1 MEFNTTQVDWIRD
14 LVALLVIIVT
24 VNSIFLLKAVGC
36 KRWQIRKI
44 GHMILHTVVAFFP
57 YFFDNLFDIYVSVLL
72 ALGLFLFLSTIPQV
86 RYLQRIFKMCSRE
99 ESNSWELF
107 FNSIFTG
114 ITLLVLLWLFKDQAL
129 LFVFTAAYLTM
140 SLGDGLGEMIGRPF
154 GKIKYK
160 IFSEKSLEGSFAVF
174 VGTAIAITI
183 SLAVNSMI
191 MLPGVWWKILVT
203 SVVGVAVEALSYKFL
218 DNATLPGITALML
231 YLFFVLI

>member
-1 MEFNTTQVDWIRD
+1 MEFNTTQIDWIRD

-24 VNSIFLLKAVGC
+24 VNSIFLLKVLGF

-44 GHMILHTVVAFFP
+44 GHIILHAVVAFFP

-72 ALGLFLFLSTIPQV
+72 ALGLFLILSAIPQV
-86 RYLQRIFKMCSRE
+86 QYLQRIFKMCSRE
-99 ESNSWELF
+99 ETNPWELF

-114 ITLLVLLWLFKDQAL
+114 ITLLVLLWFFKDQDL
-129 LFVFTAAYLTM
+129 LFVFTASYLTM

-160 IFSEKSLEGSFAVF
+160 IFSEKSLEGSLAVF
-174 VGTAIAITI
+174 AGTVIAVTI

-203 SVVGVAVEALSYKFL
+203 GVVGAVIEALSFKFL
-218 DNATLPGITALML
+218 DNATLPGIIALML
-231 YLFFVLI
+231 YLFFVL

>member
-1 MEFNTTQVDWIRD
+1 MEFNITQVDWVRD
-14 LVALLVIIVT
+14 IIALLVIIVT
-24 VNSIFLLKAVGC
+24 VNSIFLLKVVGC

-44 GHMILHTVVAFFP
+44 GHMILHIVVAFFP

-72 ALGLFLFLSTIPQV
+72 ALGLFLFLSAIPKVQ
-86 RYLQRIFKMCSRE
+86 YLQRIFKMCSRE
-99 ESNSWELF
+99 ESNPWELF

-140 SLGDGLGEMIGRPF
+140 SLGDGLGEMIGRSF

-160 IFSEKSLEGSFAVF
+160 VFSEKSLEGSLAVF
-174 VGTAIAITI
+174 AGTVIAVTI

-203 SVVGVAVEALSYKFL
+203 GVVGAVIEALSYKFL
-218 DNATLPGITALML
+218 DNATLPGSIALML
-231 YLFFVLI
+231 YLLFVL